1 MAKPPRSFSAMLGL
15 LRNSGWKPL
24 VAALYAVAMLTLGFA
39 HHQSRIAGSPGSE
52 IGAAQ
57 LTAFA
62 LPDGT
67 PPAICGS
74 SKHGAPGSRHG
85 LLICDACQ
93 LTAAPGAIPAPPTL
107 IDAPRLAMK
116 LPPVRAIVSIA
127 AAPALEAQS
136 RGPPLLS

>member
-1 MAKPPRSFSAMLGL
+1 MLAL
-15 LRNSGWKPL
+15 LRMSGWKKL

-39 HHQSRIAGSPGSE
+39 HHQTRIAANPAVDAS
-52 IGAAQ
+52 ATH
-57 LTAFA
+57 LLAFA

-67 PPAICGS
+67 LPEICGN
-74 SKHGAPGSRHG
+74 SKNGAPDSHHG

-107 IDAPRLAMK
+107 IEAPRLAMK

>member
-1 MAKPPRSFSAMLGL
+1 MLEL
-15 LRNSGWKPL
+15 LRIAGWKKL

-39 HHQSRIAGSPGSE
+39 HHQAGIA
-52 IGAAQ
+52 AAPASWTSTHQ
-57 LTAFA
+57 LVALA

-67 PPAICGS
+67 ALPICGNP
-74 SKHGAPGSRHG
+74 KNGAPGSHHG

-93 LTAAPGAIPAPPTL
+93 LTAAPGAIPSPPTL

-127 AAPALEAQS
+127 SAPVLEAQS
-136 RGPPLLS
+136 RGPPFLS